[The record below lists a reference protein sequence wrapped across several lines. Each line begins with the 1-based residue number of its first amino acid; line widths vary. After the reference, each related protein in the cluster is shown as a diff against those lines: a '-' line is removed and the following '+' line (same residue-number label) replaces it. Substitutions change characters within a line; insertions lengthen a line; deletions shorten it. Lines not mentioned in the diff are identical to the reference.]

1 MAAKQSLPDRIF
13 RALASL
19 KTGITLLI
27 LVGLACAAGTFIL
40 QRPLTEPENMVRAY
54 SPQVLQFLDR
64 LKLTDIYHAPWFIL
78 LMAALGISIVCASI
92 ERWPKAWRM
101 VARPYRRTDSHF
113 RVALPMQAK
122 FPVGNASQALLA
134 AESEMKKAGLRPHR
148 IVENDEVSVYAER
161 HLLSV
166 FSVYVVHAS
175 LLLILAGGIVDAIW
189 GYRGYLMLNKGQSTD
204 RIELSNGVVKQ
215 LPFTVRCDSAG
226 QENYADGSPKKWW
239 SDLTVLENGRETMKK
254 QIIVND
260 PLVTHGVRF
269 YQSGYGQSGT
279 LESVNFVVTAPG
291 GSPTPVT
298 IANSPVQLPD
308 GSTLR
313 IAGFIPDAA
322 VREGEIYA
330 KSNYLENPAFDLEI
344 TSPKAASAEHVW
356 LIPTMNPEAKAKE
369 SGITVAVKAFEDI
382 HTAPFTGLQV
392 SHEPGQWAVWA
403 GCLLMAVG
411 LIMAFYL
418 VHQRF
423 WIAVYEDAKSGGTV
437 LWIGTAADKNREH
450 FQERFDE
457 LTSRIRE
464 QVEQPARELAHANS

>member
-1 MAAKQSLPDRIF
+1 MASKQSTWDRIF
-13 RALASL
+13 RTLASL

-27 LVGLACAAGTFIL
+27 LVGIACAAGTFIL
-40 QRPLTEPENMVRAY
+40 QRPLTEPENMLRAY
-54 SPQVLQFLDR
+54 SPQTLQLLDR

-78 LMAALGISIVCASI
+78 LMASLGISIVCASI

-101 VARPYRRTDSHF
+101 VARPYLRTDSHF
-113 RVALPMQAK
+113 RAVLPMQAK
-122 FPVGNASQALLA
+122 FAVDNASQALMA
-134 AESEMKKAGLRPHR
+134 AERAMKKAGLRPR
-148 IVENDEVSVYAER
+148 RLVENDEVSIYAER

-166 FSVYVVHAS
+166 FAVYVVHAS

-204 RIELSNGVVKQ
+204 RLELANGVVKQ
-215 LPFTVRCDSAG
+215 LPFTIRCDNAG

-239 SDLTVLENGRETMKK
+239 SDLTVTENGKETMKK

-260 PLVTHGVRF
+260 PLVAHGIRF

-279 LESVNFVVTAPG
+279 LESVNFVVAPSG
-291 GSPTPVT
+291 GSPTPIT
-298 IANSPVQLPD
+298 LNRTDPVQLAD
-308 GSTLR
+308 GSTIR
-313 IAGFIPDAA
+313 VATFIPDAA

-330 KSNYLENPAFDLEI
+330 KSNYLENPAFELAI
-344 TSPKAASAEHVW
+344 TPAKAGATEQVW
-356 LIPTMNPEAKAKE
+356 LIPTMQPTVQAKE
-369 SGITVAVKAFEDI
+369 SGVTIAIKSFDDI
-382 HTAPFTGLQV
+382 HAAPFTGLQV

-423 WIAVYEDAKSGGTV
+423 WVSTYEDAKTGSTFV
-437 LWIGTAADKNREH
+437 WIGTTADKNREY

-457 LTSRIRE
+457 LVKNIRE
-464 QVEQPARELAHANS
+464 QVNAPEREPVNV